1 MNTTTPYVRLMIA
14 SLLTLFFSLIF
25 NHEDKGRHFSNV
37 DHENTM
43 VIEGYVISKRV
54 GKILISEE
62 PLQFWKIATGYITSN
77 YENRYI
83 IVKKHNK
90 AANPNL
96 LKNLKY
102 NQKLRIYVDFI
113 RESNPPITYAYY
125 IEVIE

>member
-1 MNTTTPYVRLMIA
+1 MIA